1 METSETVMKEA
12 SPGNLKS
19 EAKWTEWEP
28 AFDNYLSA
36 AFGVDGVPLNYI
48 IRINDAPDHTTVF
61 QDFTDKCVA
70 CAPLIGPAFDADKR
84 KVHQIILSF
93 TQGELS
99 EDWLKPFKRLKNG
112 RIDMIELRRHFQG
125 EGNASRRIAVAERM
139 EQTLHYRN
147 ERAMAFEV
155 FLSKVQR
162 MFNIFDKQNEPRT
175 EEAKVCF
182 LLKKTQCPGLSSAV
196 ASLKTRVSTE
206 PPGTITFAVASNHL
220 ASCVSDLPDYV
231 AKHRN
236 ISAVKLAP
244 NQGIKKPDGSIH
256 TGFYPNWRSLSKEQK
271 DQVVAERRR
280 KKTGKGGAGSQ
291 QAVKTELE
299 DLKKKLGQKKRKI
312 AALQKK
318 KGKDDEVDFGFTTSD
333 EEDAGDS
340 FGGKKG
346 KKKD

>member
-1 METSETVMKEA
+1 M
-12 SPGNLKS
+12 
-19 EAKWTEWEP
+19 
-28 AFDNYLSA
+28 
-36 AFGVDGVPLNYI
+36 
-48 IRINDAPDHTTVF
+48 
-61 QDFTDKCVA
+61 
-70 CAPLIGPAFDADKR
+70 
-84 KVHQIILSF
+84 
-93 TQGELS
+93 
-99 EDWLKPFKRLKNG
+99 
-112 RIDMIELRRHFQG
+112 
-125 EGNASRRIAVAERM
+125 
-139 EQTLHYRN
+139 
-147 ERAMAFEV
+147 
-155 FLSKVQR
+155 
-162 MFNIFDKQNEPRT
+162 
-175 EEAKVCF
+175 
-182 LLKKTQCPGLSSAV
+182 
-196 ASLKTRVSTE
+196 
-206 PPGTITFAVASNHL
+206 

-256 TGFYPNWRSLSKEQK
+256 TGFYPNWRSLTKEQK
-271 DQVVAERRR
+271 DQVVAERKR

-299 DLKKKLGQKKRKI
+299 NLKKKLGQKKRKI